1 MELATITNELSELR
15 ATWRFNDNSSATQ
28 IIVSFENGYGASI
41 ISGPY
46 SYGVELAVLDSEGH
60 LTYDTPVTDN
70 VLGHLTPETLREALL
85 AIAAL

>member
-1 MELATITNELSELR
+1 MELDKITGELSALR
-15 ATWRFNDNSSATQ
+15 ASWRFNDNPSATQ

-60 LTYDTPVTDN
+60 LTYDTPITSD
-70 VLGHLTPETLREALL
+70 VLGHLTPDTLREALL